1 MEGLVMLL
9 TSLKL
14 LGAMIIALIGSG
26 ATYQHISTKLDEKNY
41 LPIGTMVDIGGY
53 KLHMVD
59 QGFGG
64 PTVVIDSGVRCN
76 CLDWSLVQPEIA
88 KFTRVITYDRA
99 GYAWSDESPL
109 DRTSANIVKEL
120 RMMLKNAGISG
131 PYILVGHSFG
141 GNNMQ
146 LFAMTYPDEVVG
158 LVLVDAVHSDLLK
171 FVNLP
176 SIEIFQLT
184 LCGVYLGVFRLL
196 AHIPVVKES
205 LNKQIEKF
213 SDDVKNI
220 YYSQHMTT
228 KFVHAVTAEAEFAL
242 QSCQQ
247 VEQSGV
253 SFGNMPLTVIS
264 AEKPLMV
271 YEEVKNVYT
280 AQQVEAINKDWLNL
294 QFDLATK
301 SSRAQHIIAEHSGHD
316 VPVDRPDVIID
327 AVRDMVDE
335 LRR

>member
-1 MEGLVMLL
+1 MLL
-9 TSLKL
+9 TSLK
-14 LGAMIIALIGSG
+14 IFSALILTLLGSG

-41 LPIGTMVDIGGY
+41 LPIGKMVDIGGY

-59 QGFGG
+59 QGVGG
-64 PTVVIDSGVRCN
+64 PTVVIDSGVKCN

-88 KFTRVITYDRA
+88 KFTRVVTYDRA

-120 RMMLKNAGISG
+120 RTMLKNAGVPG

-196 AHIPVVKES
+196 THIPVVKEG
-205 LNKQIEKF
+205 LDKQIEKF
-213 SDDVKNI
+213 SDDVKSI
-220 YYSQHMTT
+220 YYSQSMTT
-228 KFVHAVTAEAEFAL
+228 KFVHAVTAEAEFA
-242 QSCQQ
+242 QESCRQL
-247 VEQSGV
+247 ERCGAY
-253 SFGNMPLTVIS
+253 FGDMPLTVIT
-264 AEKPLMV
+264 AEKPLMI
-271 YEEVKNVYT
+271 YEEVKSVYT
-280 AQQVEAINKDWLNL
+280 SKEVEAFNKGWMNL
-294 QFDLATK
+294 QFDLVTK
-301 SSRAQHIIAEHSGHD
+301 SSRAQHIIAENSGHA
-316 VPVDRPDVIID
+316 VPIDRPDVIID
-327 AVRDMVDE
+327 AVRAMVDE
-335 LRR
+335 LQGQG